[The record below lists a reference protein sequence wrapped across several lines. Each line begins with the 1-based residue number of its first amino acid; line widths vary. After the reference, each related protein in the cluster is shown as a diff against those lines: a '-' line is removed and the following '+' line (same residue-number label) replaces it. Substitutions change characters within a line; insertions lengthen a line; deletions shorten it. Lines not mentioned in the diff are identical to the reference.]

1 VHDVHG
7 FHERPPVHGY
17 AERIH
22 EGGSVSA

>member
-1 VHDVHG
+1 VHG